1 MLLLCVI
8 YTKHKLNIIM
18 VIIVVPGNTADYI
31 NGILGVK
38 FVDEH
43 PYIYTTYVTN
53 NPEQFIRVLNQII
66 ATTRS
71 ATSLDSIICFYWVV
85 DDERTWNLIEAPDLY
100 TSPLCESSP
109 FL

>member
-8 YTKHKLNIIM
+8 YTKHKPNITM
-18 VIIVVPGNTADYI
+18 VIIVVPGNTTNYI
-31 NGILGVK
+31 NGILCFNPVNK
-38 FVDEH
+38 T
-43 PYIYTTYVTN
+43 PCIYTTYVTDD
-53 NPEQFIRVLNQII
+53 PDKFIRLLNQII
-66 ATTRS
+66 ATTRT

-85 DDERTWNLIEAPDLY
+85 DAERTWNLIYAPDIY